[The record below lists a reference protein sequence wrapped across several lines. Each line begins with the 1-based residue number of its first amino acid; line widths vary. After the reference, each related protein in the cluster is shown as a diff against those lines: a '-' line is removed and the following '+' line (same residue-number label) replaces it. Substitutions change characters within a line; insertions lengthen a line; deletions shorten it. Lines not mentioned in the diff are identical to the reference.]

1 MSRSPLLLLF
11 VVGCS
16 SSVPGPLVRGVEPRE
31 VFQQAAT
38 QVTITGELRATVK
51 VDFQRDEG
59 STRSAQFTAQ
69 LERGDVVVGLFEVV
83 LVEQGVLR
91 AHVPAGLE
99 PGSWALTVIDPLQR
113 RARLDDAV
121 VVVDCSSSTCRLPD
135 GGVLDAGPP
144 PRDAG
149 VDGGLTD
156 GGVTDGGAIDAGPI
170 DAGPQPCGQVT
181 FKDDDL
187 DGFGE
192 PGSEAMLCGAA
203 RTMIGG
209 DCDDL
214 DPGVHTGAREF
225 CNRLDD
231 DCNGQVDEGA
241 CPLLNPNWIRR
252 LDATTSQDWRTV
264 AVFARGAGWI
274 AGRDDVWGRLD
285 GGFFEPS
292 STSCPNDLTKSWAS
306 PTGDLYVAG
315 GNPALGRLATHL
327 RDAPG
332 CMDTRMLSDPVAGF
346 WGVEVDGGLRLQ
358 GILRNARSFELTP
371 GGSAIESSSSLSGNA
386 RMADAHQ
393 ARGALVAVGSEAGE
407 MRAWTLNGDGGW
419 TVEPIGTLPNG
430 SLQGVSVLSATSVFA
445 VGDQGVVLEKVGTAW
460 RRLPAPTTATLTS
473 VLAFNPARV
482 FVTSSDGAIRKWNA
496 RRWQTLYSNDGGAA
510 LNDLDGVVEDDLWAV
525 GARGWIVHWPE

>member
-1 MSRSPLLLLF
+1 MLRSSCLLLLC
-11 VVGCS
+11 VGCS
-16 SSVPGPLVRGVEPRE
+16 SSVPGPLVRSVDPRE
-31 VFQQAAT
+31 VFQQAT
-38 QVTITGELRATVK
+38 TPVTITGQLRASVK
-51 VDFQRDEG
+51 VDFQRDDG

-69 LERGDVVVGLFEVV
+69 LERGDVVVDLTEVV
-83 LVEQGVLR
+83 FVESGILQAR
-91 AHVPAGLE
+91 VPAGLE
-99 PGSWALTVIDPLQR
+99 LGGWALVVTDPLQR
-113 RARLDDAV
+113 QARLDDAV
-121 VVVDCSSSTCRLPD
+121 VVVDCRSSSCRLAD
-135 GGVLDAGPP
+135 GGVLDAGPL

-149 VDGGLTD
+149 VDGGLI
-156 GGVTDGGAIDAGPI
+156 DGGALDAGPV
-170 DAGPQPCGQVT
+170 DAGPQPCGQLT

-203 RTMIGG
+203 RTMSGG

-225 CNRLDD
+225 CNRVDD
-231 DCNGQVDEGA
+231 DCDGQVDEGA

-264 AVFARGAGWI
+264 SMFARGAGWI

-292 STSCPNDLTKSWAS
+292 SASCPNDITKSWAS

-327 RDAPG
+327 RAAPG
-332 CMDTRMLSDPVAGF
+332 CMDLRMLSDPLAGF
-346 WGVEVDGGLRLQ
+346 WGVEVDGGLRLK
-358 GILRNARSFELTP
+358 GVLRNTRSFELTP
-371 GGSAIESSSSLSGNA
+371 GGSAIESSSNLSGSV
-386 RMADAHQ
+386 RLADAHQ
-393 ARGALVAVGSEAGE
+393 ANGVLVAVGSEAGE
-407 MRAWTLNGDGGW
+407 MRAYTLDADGGW
-419 TVEPIGTLPNG
+419 GSELIGALPNG

-482 FVTSSDGAIRKWNA
+482 FVTSSDGAVRKWNA
-496 RRWQTLYSNDGGAA
+496 RGWQTLYSNDGGAP
-510 LNDLDGVVEDDLWAV
+510 LNDLHGVVEDDLWAV
-525 GARGWIVHWPE
+525 GDRGWLVHWPE